1 MNDWVNMSPAGR
13 QGTVLTANFT
23 RETIG
28 PGGPMIG
35 IDKEG
40 ATIDAHVTPEVPPRG
55 FSRAELQQRTE
66 RAQKR
71 MAASGL
77 SALLL
82 TCEPEFRYFSG
93 FQSQFWESPTRPWF
107 LVLPAQD
114 KPIAVIPAIGQ
125 SGMEQ
130 TWIEDIRTWPAPRPE
145 DDGISLLADTLRS
158 AAGGKGRIGV
168 PLGHESHLRMPAGDF
183 LLLRAQL
190 GGLELVDARALLR
203 TLMSIKSEA
212 EIAKV
217 RYICRLVS
225 DAFLALPEQLSL
237 YMTERQACKRLQL
250 DILARGAD
258 STPYLMGASGPG
270 SYSSII
276 MGPTDRALIPGDV
289 LIIDTGAT
297 YDGYF
302 CDFDRNFAF
311 GPPSAAA
318 ERAHAVVHA
327 ATDAGFSAAR
337 PGATT
342 HQVWSAMWT
351 VLEQG
356 GALGN
361 DVGRMGH
368 GLGTQLTEWPSNMA
382 GDETVLEPGMVMT
395 LEPGMEF
402 APEQLMVHEENI
414 VIRDTGPEWLTRRA
428 PKDMPII
435 Q

>member
-1 MNDWVNMSPAGR
+1 M
-13 QGTVLTANFT
+13 
-23 RETIG
+23 E
-28 PGGPMIG
+28 
-35 IDKEG
+35 
-40 ATIDAHVTPEVPPRG
+40 
-55 FSRAELQQRTE
+55 
-66 RAQKR
+66 
-71 MAASGL
+71 ASGL

-107 LVLPAQD
+107 LVLPAHG
-114 KPIAVIPAIGQ
+114 KPIAVIPTIGQ
-125 SGMEQ
+125 SAMEQ
-130 TWIEDIRTWPAPRPE
+130 TWLEDIRSWPAPRPG
-145 DDGISLLADTLRS
+145 DDGVSLLADTLRNT
-158 AAGGKGRIGV
+158 AGLGGRIGV

-183 LLLRAQL
+183 LALRAQL
-190 GGLELVDARALLR
+190 DGLELVDARPLLR
-203 TLMSIKSEA
+203 DLMCIKSEA
-212 EIAKV
+212 EIDKI

-225 DAFLALPEQLSL
+225 DAFLALPEQIDP
-237 YMTERQACKRLQL
+237 YMTEREICKRLQI

-270 SYSSII
+270 SYASII
-276 MGPTDRALIPGDV
+276 MGPTDRTLTPGDV

-297 YDGYF
+297 FDGYF

-327 ATDAGFSAAR
+327 ATAAGFAAAR

-368 GLGTQLTEWPSNMA
+368 GLGMLLTEWPSNMA
-382 GDETVLEPGMVMT
+382 GDDTVLLPGMVMT

-402 APEQLMVHEENI
+402 APRQLMVHEENI
-414 VIRDTGPEWLTRRA
+414 VIRESGPEWLTRRA
-428 PKDMPII
+428 PEDMPVIG
-435 Q
+435 